1 MIQHITSKHCKKGR
15 QSILDK
21 YLGEEKKT
29 KKQIQRKTST
39 YIARRQKHMASHST
53 THYAK
58 KTSAQ

>member
-21 YLGEEKKT
+21 YLGEE

>member
-21 YLGEEKKT
+21 NLGEE

-39 YIARRQKHMASHST
+39 YIARRQKHMASHFT

-58 KTSAQ
+58 RHLHNR

>member
-21 YLGEEKKT
+21 NLGEEKKT
-29 KKQIQRKTST
+29 NTTKNIN
-39 YIARRQKHMASHST
+39 IHRQKTETYGKSF
-53 THYAK
+53 YYPLCK

>member
-21 YLGEEKKT
+21 YLGEEKKQ
-29 KKQIQRKTST
+29 KQIQRKTPT
-39 YIARRQKHMASHST
+39 YIAGRQKHMASHFTS
-53 THYAK
+53 HYAN